1 MRLCTLFAVGVGGGP
16 DLYFLALPDFPV
28 EEEPFDL
35 VIIGTGIAGL
45 RAALEAFIVEPGLRV
60 ALVAKQEF
68 PRAASC
74 CAEGG
79 TAAAL
84 EPGDSPEKHWEDT
97 VRGSDYLADQDA
109 VEIMANEG
117 PGELLRLEHWG
128 MPWMRSAEGLM
139 DARPY
144 GGHRERRA
152 YHSSDSTGLMLMGTI
167 YDKLQEHAG
176 QFQEYPEHFSLRL
189 LTREGR
195 AAGVLALDL
204 RRGILRAVRAKAVI
218 LATGGACRMFGLST
232 NSLSSTG
239 DGMAM
244 AIRAGLALKDM
255 EFIQFHP
262 TTLFPSGLLVS
273 EACRG
278 EGGVL
283 LNSWG
288 ERFMAR
294 YAPGAWELAPRDV
307 VSRAITTEIAEGR
320 GIGQGY
326 VHLEISHLG
335 REVIDL
341 RLGLVRDLALRFVN
355 MDPVREPLPVRPGA
369 HYFMGGILVDLDG
382 FTGMPGLWAAGET
395 ACHGVHGANRLGCNS
410 TTECLVWGA
419 RAGRAAARFASENR
433 AVPELPVD
441 QLQEEKRRLL
451 ARFSPGRQSVPR
463 LRQELGALMD
473 NNMGVF
479 REARGLERAV
489 EGVRSI
495 KARLKSACLRDKSV
509 VFNTEL
515 VYLLETEN
523 LALLAEASALSALAR
538 KESRG
543 SHFRL
548 DFPRRDDEG
557 FLRHSIITMTQEGNL
572 ALDYQAVRITRFQPA
587 KRDY

>member
-1 MRLCTLFAVGVGGGP
+1 M
-16 DLYFLALPDFPV
+16 PDFPV
-28 EEEPFDL
+28 EEELFDL

-45 RAALEAFIVEPGLRV
+45 RAALEAFTTNPGLRV
-60 ALVAKQEF
+60 ALVAKQDF
-68 PRAASC
+68 SRAASC

-109 VEIMANEG
+109 VEMMTNEG

-128 MPWMRSAEGLM
+128 MPWMRSAAGLM

-152 YHSSDSTGLMLMGTI
+152 YHSSDSTGIMIMGTL
-167 YDKLQEHAG
+167 YDRLQAHAG
-176 QFQEYPEHFSLRL
+176 QFREYPEHFSLRL
-189 LTREGR
+189 LTSENSV
-195 AAGVLALDL
+195 AGVLCLDM
-204 RRGILRAVRAKAVI
+204 RKGVLRALRARTVV
-218 LATGGACRMFGLST
+218 LATGSACRMFGLST

-244 AIRAGLALKDM
+244 ALRAGLFLRDM

-262 TTLFPSGLLVS
+262 TTLFPSGLLIS

-278 EGGVL
+278 EGGIL

-307 VSRAITTEIAEGR
+307 VSRAIDTEIAEGR
-320 GIGQGY
+320 GLGEGY

-335 REVIDL
+335 KEVIDM
-341 RLGLVRDLALRFVN
+341 RLGLVRELAMRFADR
-355 MDPVREPLPVRPGA
+355 DPVHEPLPVRPGA

-382 FTGMPGLWAAGET
+382 FTGLPGLWAAGET
-395 ACHGVHGANRLGCNS
+395 ACPGVHGANRLGCNS

-419 RAGRAAARFASENR
+419 RAGRDAARFASEER
-433 AVPELPVD
+433 AVPKLPED
-441 QLQEEKRRLL
+441 QLQEEAKGLL
-451 ARFSPGRQSVPR
+451 SRFGPGRESAPR

-479 REARGLERAV
+479 REARGLERAL

-495 KARLKSACLRDKSV
+495 RTSLRDAGLRDNST

-515 VYLLETEN
+515 VHLLETEN
-523 LALLAEASALSALAR
+523 LVLLAEASILSAIER

-543 SHFRL
+543 AHFRL
-548 DFPRRDDEG
+548 DFPRRDDEK
-557 FLRHSIITMTQEGNL
+557 FLKHSLVTMTPEGNL
-572 ALDYQAVRITRFQPA
+572 SLDYQAVRITRLRPT
-587 KRDY
+587 RREY